1 MHDMPES
8 NACVLCLRY
17 LLTICLPPIQKSWV
31 FSRGI
36 YLYGWNIACVL
47 TCPSIIH
54 SFRTDENYV
63 MGRDSVV
70 SCMLVMYIDNFCTF
84 VIHNQPRRNCGLE
97 FTFLLYGARFLLAG
111 ENVNKRRDR
120 SQEARGSN
128 HSMHPSSPLRAVP
141 VLHNKLSPARHGFTS
156 DSRAPLAAVL
166 SCCHGGK
173 RISNRLAHSMLKN
186 NFKLQD
192 VVFSDILF
200 YKSKCLAKSKYI
212 EKKTSYNLGPI

>member
-47 TCPSIIH
+47 TCASIIH

-70 SCMLVMYIDNFCTF
+70 SCMLVRSVVTLY
-84 VIHNQPRRNCGLE
+84 
-97 FTFLLYGARFLLAG
+97 FLH
-111 ENVNKRRDR
+111 V
-120 SQEARGSN
+120 
-128 HSMHPSSPLRAVP
+128 H
-141 VLHNKLSPARHGFTS
+141 
-156 DSRAPLAAVL
+156 
-166 SCCHGGK
+166 
-173 RISNRLAHSMLKN
+173 
-186 NFKLQD
+186 
-192 VVFSDILF
+192 
-200 YKSKCLAKSKYI
+200 
-212 EKKTSYNLGPI
+212 